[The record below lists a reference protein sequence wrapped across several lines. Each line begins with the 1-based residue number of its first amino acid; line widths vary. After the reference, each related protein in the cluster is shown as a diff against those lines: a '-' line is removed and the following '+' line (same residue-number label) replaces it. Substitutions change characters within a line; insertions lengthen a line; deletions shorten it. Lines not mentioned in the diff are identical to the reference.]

1 MQYTQQVKNVTGT
14 IASMLQKTAVKDLK
28 VGMFIAD
35 LDRPWMDTPFLL
47 QGFVLE
53 NAQQIGEVRAHCQW
67 VLVDPMR
74 SSGPEF
80 EQKPQKKE
88 PPKKRDLG
96 TGPIVSVNR
105 TAAPKPM
112 TIDEIRAA
120 SKAQAAARSS
130 GDGTNPDASG
140 ALRASNSEK
149 LSAAGN
155 QRAKLGKFALP
166 ISQRDAENPTSA
178 PSPRPGLAPARA
190 SLGGKDRGESG
201 GLRGLFGQL
210 KQDVKNLFSSEP
222 KDDLDYDQY
231 DAKGSAPPP
240 MERPSFIP
248 ENVQLTIYEDVQAVE
263 SELGAATTAFTKTQ
277 DLLQRVVADIRSG
290 NQVQMQ
296 VVESVIED
304 MVDSMVRNP
313 DAMMWVARMR
323 EQSTVAYDHGLSV
336 AINLVAFGR
345 HLGFPKE
352 QLGSLGVMGLLLD
365 IGKIRIPKEMLEK
378 NTSLTGEEF
387 KEMKRH
393 VTYSMEILSQTP
405 SVKTDV
411 SEGVAQHHERMDG
424 SGYPRGLAGKNISIY
439 GKMSAIA
446 DTYAAITK
454 KRPYAEPAS
463 PHEALQMLSNW
474 SGTLFQADMVEQFIQ
489 SIGVFPVGSLIELST
504 GEVAVIVSHNKQK
517 RLRPKVLVV
526 TDPDKS
532 PRKHPSVKDLIYDV
546 SDNPV
551 FIKRGLASN
560 AFGIDPSEYYLT

>member
-1 MQYTQQVKNVTGT
+1 
-14 IASMLQKTAVKDLK
+14 MLQKTAVKDLK
-28 VGMFIAD
+28 VGMFVAD

-47 QGFVLE
+47 QGFILE
-53 NAQQIGEVRAHCQW
+53 NAEEIAQVQAHCQW
-67 VLVDPMR
+67 VLIDPVR

-96 TGPIVSVNR
+96 TDPIVVVNR
-105 TAAPKPM
+105 TAAPKPL

-120 SKAQAAARSS
+120 NQSQASARF
-130 GDGTNPDASG
+130 
-140 ALRASNSEK
+140 ASNTGNPNTTGPFQASSPGK
-149 LSAAGN
+149 PPAAGT
-155 QRAKLGKFALP
+155 QRAKLGEFALP
-166 ISQRDAENPTSA
+166 ISQRDAEPQ
-178 PSPRPGLAPARA
+178 SPESSPGPGLAPSRG
-190 SLGGKDRGESG
+190 SLGGKGRAAESGATG
-201 GLRGLFGQL
+201 GLRGLLGQF
-210 KQDVKNLFSSEP
+210 KQDVKSLFSSAP
-222 KDDLDYDQY
+222 TDVFDDDQY

-248 ENVQLTIYEDVQAVE
+248 ETVQLTIYEDKQAVE

-277 DLLQRVVADIRSG
+277 ELLHLVVEDIRAG
-290 NQVQMQ
+290 NQMQMQ
-296 VVESVIED
+296 VVETVIED

-365 IGKIRIPKEMLEK
+365 IGKIRISKEMLGK
-378 NTSLTGEEF
+378 NTTLTPDEF

-393 VTYSMEILSQTP
+393 VLYSMEILGQTP
-405 SVKTDV
+405 SVNADV
-411 SEGVAQHHERMDG
+411 TEGVAQHHERMDG
-424 SGYPRGLAGKNISIY
+424 SGYPYGLAGKNISIY

-463 PHEALQMLSNW
+463 PHDALQMLSNW
-474 SGTLFQADMVEQFIQ
+474 SGTLFQADMVEHFIQ
-489 SIGVFPVGSLIELST
+489 SIGVFPVGSLVELST

-526 TDPDKS
+526 TDPDKTT
-532 PRKHPSVKDLIYDV
+532 RKHPSVKDLIYDV
-546 SDNPV
+546 SENPV
-551 FIKRGLASN
+551 SIKRGLPTN